1 MCPDSTST
9 NAKAGSSFRGQRCQ
23 CAAAFHETQAVS
35 VNGPQLRDGLQDRI
49 RSIKDYGKYKSDL
62 KTEGF
67 FNIF

>member
-1 MCPDSTST
+1 MPRPGLRSEGKDVSARLPFKRHKRF
-9 NAKAGSSFRGQRCQ
+9 N
-23 CAAAFHETQAVS
+23 S